1 MRASSSLAIAGILA
15 VLPLHL
21 HASSSLPGDRSSA
34 QRASNSLGFATPTV
48 MSPTR
53 MQRSSTSPVRATYM
67 GLSPRKLNL
76 QIKSAFK
83 RRHLGPTSDEIMEIR
98 SKDAE
103 RKLVELRSTT
113 SGTAEGDVQ
122 DSHLPWIDSAADSS
136 NGRHLGPTLEEITV
150 IRSSRKVLDREPKAA
165 AVPEEPSWA
174 AVAPSVEDKPSEE
187 QLRALISLDVSVAP
201 TSKEHAMRLI
211 REARE
216 IQLAEGLG
224 FSTTNRRM
232 GRLVPVDG
240 TAERANSADAD
251 QIIANYSDSETAES
265 SHHNMALKGI
275 NVICRRP
282 Q

>member
-113 SGTAEGDVQ
+113 YRPTHILFPLLSWVATRLSG
-122 DSHLPWIDSAADSS
+122 
-136 NGRHLGPTLEEITV
+136 
-150 IRSSRKVLDREPKAA
+150 
-165 AVPEEPSWA
+165 
-174 AVAPSVEDKPSEE
+174 
-187 QLRALISLDVSVAP
+187 
-201 TSKEHAMRLI
+201 AM
-211 REARE
+211 
-216 IQLAEGLG
+216 
-224 FSTTNRRM
+224 F
-232 GRLVPVDG
+232 PV
-240 TAERANSADAD
+240 ERA
-251 QIIANYSDSETAES
+251 ANVGTDSVVTWVWQVWDS
-265 SHHNMALKGI
+265 GG
-275 NVICRRP
+275 
-282 Q
+282 